1 MEALLFKRIHLKH
14 LLYKNLKRKS
24 FFSRD
29 SSMRNLYVDIQT
41 RPHHAKPL
49 STLHGKQ

>member
-1 MEALLFKRIHLKH
+1 MGALLFKRVHLKH
-14 LLYKNLKRKS
+14 LLYKNLNRKS
-24 FFSRD
+24 FFSCDR
-29 SSMRNLYVDIQT
+29 MRNLYVDIQK